1 MLPRANPHG
10 TAGVDIG
17 TTDFNCKK
25 RQNLKDMDR
34 YQEALAASKV
44 TENDAEVAAEVKK
57 IVDEAGKYASPEVYQ
72 FLFSS
77 IDLTTLSTE
86 DSVKS
91 VSEFTQRVNDFDNDF
106 PQYRNVAAICVYSN
120 FAEVVK
126 TNLDVPGVD
135 IAVVAGCF
143 PSSQTFTA
151 VKIADA
157 ALAVEAGANEVDIV
171 FNLGMFRDGNY
182 EDLCDEMIEIKHTIK
197 DAKMKVILES
207 GALKTA
213 EKIKKASILSLYSE
227 ADFLKTSTG
236 KIYPGAS
243 LDAAYVM
250 CKCIKEYYDLTGRKV
265 GFKASGGVR
274 TTEDALHYYA
284 IVKEVLGD
292 EWLTHDLFRIG
303 ASSLANSLLSSMEGK
318 ETKFF

>member
-1 MLPRANPHG
+1 
-10 TAGVDIG
+10 
-17 TTDFNCKK
+17 
-25 RQNLKDMDR
+25 MDK
-34 YQEALAASKV
+34 YQEAIAASNV
-44 TENDAEVAAEVKK
+44 VSDDAVVAAEVKK
-57 IVDEAGKYASPEVYQ
+57 IVEKAPEYASPEVYQ

-91 VSEFTQRVNDFDNDF
+91 VAKFTNRVNDFDNDY
-106 PQYRNVAAICVYSN
+106 PQYKNVAAICVYSN

-126 TNLDVPGVD
+126 THLDVPGVD

-143 PSSQTFTA
+143 PSSQTFQA
-151 VKIADA
+151 VKVADV
-157 ALAVEAGANEVDIV
+157 ALACEAGASEVDIV
-171 FNLGMFRDGNY
+171 FNVGMYLDGNY
-182 EDLCDEMIEIKHTIK
+182 EDLCDEIIELKHTSK
-197 DAKMKVILES
+197 KAKLKVILET

-213 EKIKKASILSLYSE
+213 ENIKKASILSLYSE

-243 LDAAYVM
+243 LEAAWVM
-250 CKCIKEYYDLTGRKV
+250 CQCIKEYYEKTGRKV

-274 TTEDALHYYA
+274 TSEDALKYYA
-284 IVKEVLGD
+284 VVKEVLGD

-303 ASSLANSLLSSMEGK
+303 ASSLANSLLSSMTGE
-318 ETKFF
+318 ETKYF